1 MENMIKLFLFTI
13 IGMIGFLT
21 TYSILYILLI
31 LFGFDFVNTLFWGLV
46 YIILV
51 MFFLMETE
59 NIK

>member
-13 IGMIGFLT
+13 IGMISFLT
-21 TYSILYILLI
+21 TYSLLYILLI
-31 LFGFDFVNTLFWGLV
+31 LFGFDFVNTLFWVLV